1 MIALGILKSVCDG
14 EAMFGVVPV
23 RGVDR
28 ASLKQTRGYNPL
40 SSVEDF
46 DLFWTSFDWTRSK
59 TDYGFDVA

>member
-46 DLFWTSFDWTRSK
+46 DLF
-59 TDYGFDVA
+59 